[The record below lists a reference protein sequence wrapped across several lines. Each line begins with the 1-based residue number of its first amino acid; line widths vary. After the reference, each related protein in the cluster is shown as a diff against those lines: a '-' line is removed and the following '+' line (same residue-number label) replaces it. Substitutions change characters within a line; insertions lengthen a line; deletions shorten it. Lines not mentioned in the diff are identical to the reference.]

1 MSGFIKITDIDGN
14 RRLLNVNYIEE
25 VFELNNDESTI
36 YFAFNCHNATE
47 QDNCIVNIPFDE
59 LVEMIRNAEVNE
71 NQRKEYESNGT

>member
-1 MSGFIKITDIDGN
+1 MSGFIKITDIEGN

-36 YFAFNCHNATE
+36 YFAFNCPNATE
-47 QDNCIVNIPFDE
+47 QDNCIVNITFDE

-71 NQRKEYESNGT
+71 N